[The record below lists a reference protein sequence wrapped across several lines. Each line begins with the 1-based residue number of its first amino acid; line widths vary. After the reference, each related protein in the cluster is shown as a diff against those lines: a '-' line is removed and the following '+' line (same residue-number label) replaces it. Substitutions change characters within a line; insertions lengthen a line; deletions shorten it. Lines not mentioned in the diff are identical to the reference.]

1 MSVVL
6 LHQNIQHMDE
16 DLIAKLEAAAQPRE
30 LIASTDPTEYMDRIE
45 EVEIIAGHPSAEV
58 LFAAENCR
66 WVQIFSAG
74 ADALLMKHPEARDM
88 DFQLTNV
95 SGIHAISITEHIF
108 SLLLTLARSIHVSI
122 RAQADRDWVKHDH
135 ADVQEVA
142 GTTMCLIGVGSIG
155 SRVARTAHAMNM
167 TVLGVRRHEGLDM
180 PQGIAEVYGPDQ
192 LGEAMGRA
200 DWVVCCAP
208 HTPGTHELV
217 QEEHFRAMQPHA
229 HFINIGRGKVVVEPA
244 LVRALQEGWI
254 KGAGLDVTYEE
265 PLPADSPLW
274 DMGNVIVTS
283 HYSGQSESYGERA
296 TEVLLDNL
304 VRFNEGR
311 PLNNLVDKK
320 LGY

>member
-16 DLIAKLEAAAQPRE
+16 DLIARLEAAARPRE
-30 LIASTDPTEYMDRIE
+30 LIVSTDPDAYMDRIE
-45 EVEIIAGHPSAEV
+45 DVEIIAGHPSAEV
-58 LFAAENCR
+58 LFAAENCQ

-122 RAQADRDWVKHDH
+122 RAQADKEWAKYDH

-155 SRVARTAHAMNM
+155 SRVARTAHAMGM
-167 TVLGVRRHEGLDM
+167 TVLGVRRHKGLDV
-180 PQGIAEVYGPDQ
+180 PQGVSEVYGPDQ
-192 LGEAMGRA
+192 LGEAMRRA

-217 QEEHFRAMQPHA
+217 REGHFRAMQPHA
-229 HFINIGRGKVVVEPA
+229 HFINIGRGKVVDEPA

-274 DMGNVIVTS
+274 GMGNVIVTG